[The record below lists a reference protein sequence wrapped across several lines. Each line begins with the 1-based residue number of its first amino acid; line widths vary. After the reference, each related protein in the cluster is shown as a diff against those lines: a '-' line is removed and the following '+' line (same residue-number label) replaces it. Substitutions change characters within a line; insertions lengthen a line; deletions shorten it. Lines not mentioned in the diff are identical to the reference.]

1 MAMVYAD
8 GERSI
13 VENQEH
19 TSGWETEVM
28 AQREK
33 ERGERRYDGS
43 ERGKCMSQG
52 FVLRDVY
59 KLDGDPPFHV
69 LSKCSNDDLFRENP

>member
-1 MAMVYAD
+1 MGGRDAMAMVYAD

-28 AQREK
+28 A
-33 ERGERRYDGS
+33 
-43 ERGKCMSQG
+43 
-52 FVLRDVY
+52 
-59 KLDGDPPFHV
+59 
-69 LSKCSNDDLFRENP
+69 